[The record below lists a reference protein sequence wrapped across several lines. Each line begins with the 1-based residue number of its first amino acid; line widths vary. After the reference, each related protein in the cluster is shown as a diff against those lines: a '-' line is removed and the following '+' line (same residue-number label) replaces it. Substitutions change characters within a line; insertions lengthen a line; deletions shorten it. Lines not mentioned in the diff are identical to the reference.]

1 MTPTS
6 FQWKV
11 GEVFMKTPDLN
22 FCIDHRNWTE
32 ALSEAFALLTCASP
46 GEVVCIT
53 GPSRAGKSRLIYK
66 LIDLLFGEDYDKDP
80 FVIPCVVVEAVNSGP
95 NGSFSTKS
103 FTQRMLKAVNHP
115 VLSIADDNEDYF
127 AYHKLERST
136 EGTLRLALERAFV
149 ARQTKY
155 LFIDEAQ
162 HARYTSKNTHAAHAV
177 LDSWKCLAQTSGLVL
192 VIVGAYPVLDI
203 LRNSPH
209 MLGRKHQ
216 VHLPRYQMTVE
227 DIKHFSKI
235 VAVYDKYLTISD
247 DMSGSLKAVCEMLY
261 EGSLGCIG
269 LLSAWLLR
277 AEARG
282 QISGSGIT
290 LELLKKAR
298 LSNADLAEIEREIL
312 TGEQGLLSGSKK
324 KLPAQK
330 SRNRKSPV
338 KPFQRKPKRLEP
350 GHRS

>member
-1 MTPTS
+1 MMKVTS
-6 FQWKV
+6 QLEI
-11 GEVFMKTPDLN
+11 GEAIMKTPDLN

-32 ALSEAFALLTCASP
+32 ALSEAFALLTCAGP

-66 LIDLLFGEDYDKDP
+66 LIELLFGKDYDKDP
-80 FVIPCVVVEAVNSGP
+80 FIMPCVVVEAVNSGP

-103 FTQRMLKAVNHP
+103 FTQRMLKAVKHP
-115 VLSIADDNEDYF
+115 VLSIDDDNDDYF
-127 AYHKLERST
+127 AYQKLERTT
-136 EGTLRLALERAFV
+136 EATLRSALEQAFI

-162 HARYTSKNTHAAHAV
+162 HARYAGKATLAAHAV

-192 VIVGAYPVLDI
+192 VIVGAYPILDI

-216 VHLPRYQMTVE
+216 VHFPRYQLTV
-227 DIKHFSKI
+227 DDVKHFSKI
-235 VAVYDKYLTISD
+235 VAVYENYLTVSD
-247 DMSGSLKAVCEMLY
+247 DLKGKLVPVSELLY

-282 QISGSGIT
+282 MLAKSGIT
-290 LELLKKAR
+290 LELLKKTM
-298 LSNADLAEIEREIL
+298 LSNADRIEIEREIL
-312 TGEQGLLSGSKK
+312 AGEESLSSTVGR
-324 KLPAQK
+324 KLPVQK
-330 SRNRKSPV
+330 TTRKKSSA
-338 KPFQRKPKRLEP
+338 KPFQRNQKRLSP
-350 GHRS
+350 GNRS